1 MALSQQRAAT
11 LVVTKDNDDP
21 PTYEVIPYSTGRCL
35 HRSLSVDPW
44 MLLQQIGDV
53 HLEEHLGCSFIFSR
67 DRILVLLVN

>member
-35 HRSLSVDPW
+35 HRYLSDPPPDA
-44 MLLQQIGDV
+44 LRIRVVG
-53 HLEEHLGCSFIFSR
+53 LEEHFGCSFIFGR
-67 DRILVLLVN
+67 DRVLVFAR